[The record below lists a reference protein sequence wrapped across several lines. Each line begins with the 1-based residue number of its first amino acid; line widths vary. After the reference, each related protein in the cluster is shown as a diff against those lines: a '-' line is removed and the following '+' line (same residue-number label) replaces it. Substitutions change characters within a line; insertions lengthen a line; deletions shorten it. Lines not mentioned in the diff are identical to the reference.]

1 MTDKI
6 NPYAAAPQLMKSWT
20 ALSTAIADSLE
31 PSLIELVKSVRR
43 RSTAAPTAST
53 CIRTK
58 RARRARPSSAS
69 TC

>member
-31 PSLIELVKSVRR
+31 PSLIELVKI
-43 RSTAAPTAST
+43 RSSQINGCANCINMHSADARAA
-53 CIRTK
+53 
-58 RARRARPSSAS
+58 RAR
-69 TC
+69 C